1 MAPAPIALDGN
12 RKDLLSSRILMA
24 FERFNRFQT
33 VWGLFVFS
41 KFGTG
46 HVN

>member
-12 RKDLLSSRILMA
+12 RKDLLSSHFLVARKVQSLSDSLD
-24 FERFNRFQT
+24 
-33 VWGLFVFS
+33 LFFS
-41 KFGTG
+41 MKFGTG